1 MENSG
6 SLPSSLS
13 FALSVVQGVSTN
25 AFSIPSS
32 TGQGSVAG
40 GGSSIKFNL
49 PTTGIM
55 DFKTSKMTFSVS
67 TAGKGGR
74 IPTNIES
81 LFSSCRI
88 TAGGQTICQANNLY
102 GLIKNINY
110 NTGVEHCD
118 DVLGHPEVLDVV
130 QLDGKLISADD
141 ANESYDS
148 GVGLVSRM
156 FAVDMGEI
164 ARINPQ
170 LVSLDLLP
178 QIQVEFITAPNHV
191 LISAKSSDP
200 RGSTTKSFT
209 IANTGATFTIDRPHF
224 VANCYSLLSSSYA
237 QAVRQRIEDI
247 GYLTLVYPQSLGFT
261 QNWVGNSQFSL
272 AANSVKKLTSVW
284 RLRNHTTQRG
294 GIPIAG
300 RCVGVNTAMGGGNG
314 KDGAGFVVSTSD
326 AISES
331 TNDTA
336 AIDTPVC
343 ALGERK
349 YQGAINRMTWP
360 NVKPLGSLETGM
372 ATGDL
377 GLFANYNTT
386 TDALD
391 LQWSLNSAQY
401 PQFPMS
407 PADVLVQ
414 VNRANDVDKMPDCAS
429 FQEFLQNKFV
439 CAVKLDLPKGKYD
452 KPCVSGLSTTSQN
465 AFFGIKSVGSGNDAN
480 LFENTILAE
489 TDVMWRVGA
498 NKQMEIIN

>member
-67 TAGKGGR
+67 TAGKGAR
-74 IPTNIES
+74 IPTNIDS

-110 NTGVEHCD
+110 NTGVEVCD
-118 DVLGHPEVLDVV
+118 DVLGHPEVLDCV
-130 QLDGKLISADD
+130 QLDGKNIKPDD
-141 ANESYDS
+141 ENESYDS
-148 GVGLVSRM
+148 GLGAVSRM

-164 ARINPQ
+164 ARISPQ

-178 QIQVEFITAPNHV
+178 QIQVEFITAPNNV

-200 RGSTTKSFT
+200 RGSSSKSFT

-284 RLRNHTTQRG
+284 RLRDHTTQRG
-294 GIPIAG
+294 AIPIAG
-300 RCVGVNTAMGGGNG
+300 RCVGVSAAMGGGNG

-326 AISES
+326 ATTTS
-331 TNDTA
+331 DA
-336 AIDTPVC
+336 AATITPVC
-343 ALGERK
+343 AQGERK
-349 YQGAINRMTWP
+349 YQGAVNRMTWP
-360 NVKPLGSLETGM
+360 NLLPLGSAQTGM
-372 ATGDL
+372 SSGD
-377 GLFANYNTT
+377 GGIFANYNTT

-391 LQWSLNSAQY
+391 LQWSLNSALY
-401 PQFPMS
+401 PQFAMN

-465 AFFGIKSVGSGNDAN
+465 AQFGIRSVGSGNDAN

>member
-67 TAGKGGR
+67 TAGSGAR
-74 IPTNIES
+74 IPSNIES

-110 NTGVEHCD
+110 DTGVEHCD

-130 QLDGKLISADD
+130 QLDGKVIKADD
-141 ANESYDS
+141 VNESYDS

-164 ARINPQ
+164 ARISPQ

-178 QIQVEFITAPNHV
+178 QIQVEFITAPNNV
-191 LISAKSSDP
+191 LISAKSTDP
-200 RGSTTKSFT
+200 RGSSTKSFT
-209 IANTGATFTIDRPHF
+209 IANSGATFTIDRPHF

-247 GYLTLVYPQSLGFT
+247 GYLTLVYP
-261 QNWVGNSQFSL
+261 NR
-272 AANSVKKLTSVW
+272 SVSHRIGLVILSSV
-284 RLRNHTTQRG
+284 LRR
-294 GIPIAG
+294 I
-300 RCVGVNTAMGGGNG
+300 R
-314 KDGAGFVVSTSD
+314 
-326 AISES
+326 
-331 TNDTA
+331 
-336 AIDTPVC
+336 
-343 ALGERK
+343 
-349 YQGAINRMTWP
+349 
-360 NVKPLGSLETGM
+360 
-372 ATGDL
+372 
-377 GLFANYNTT
+377 
-386 TDALD
+386 
-391 LQWSLNSAQY
+391 
-401 PQFPMS
+401 
-407 PADVLVQ
+407 
-414 VNRANDVDKMPDCAS
+414 
-429 FQEFLQNKFV
+429 
-439 CAVKLDLPKGKYD
+439 
-452 KPCVSGLSTTSQN
+452 
-465 AFFGIKSVGSGNDAN
+465 
-480 LFENTILAE
+480 
-489 TDVMWRVGA
+489 
-498 NKQMEIIN
+498 